1 MNKKLNTEDKKNSDN
16 LARELET
23 NVNFFQVEVQEKN
36 KHLRDN
42 FSQNYDNIAHILEV
56 SIIFSLFD

>member
-1 MNKKLNTEDKKNSDN
+1 MSLNKKLNTEEKKNSDN

-36 KHLRDN
+36 KNLRDN
-42 FSQNYDNIAHILEV
+42 FSQNYDNIAHLLEV
-56 SIIFSLFD
+56 FF